1 MTDKNIDS
9 NLIRGKVTLCRA
21 ENRETLLPAPW
32 LSLLPLNHPSTVEYG
47 EKEKEEEKEN
57 GPVNVSPSIRNRI
70 DPGNSSIVLP
80 SLLIKGKIK
89 PLVKFLRVK
98 VPPSPLYIYSNTF
111 RSIAL
116 WK

>member
-47 EKEKEEEKEN
+47 EKEEEEEKEN

-80 SLLIKGKIK
+80 SLLIKGKIASRQVSPRQGF
-89 PLVKFLRVK
+89 PLPV
-98 VPPSPLYIYSNTF
+98 IYSNTF